1 MTTTVAPVAAVAVKA
16 PRLPAGHAMFHK
28 LYGHYPTECLIGCYR
43 EKGRG
48 EEKVQVHRN
57 SLGRPGDN
65 AGLPFS
71 ETYAEKLARKA
82 AKRNGPV
89 RVVTPPEAPT
99 MPVKLGEL
107 LTSYLPRDIP
117 APITPK
123 APKATAAPTAKLTV
137 LTGARMDAQDS
148 RLTVLEVKLDK
159 LIEILTRKGVSA

>member
-1 MTTTVAPVAAVAVKA
+1 MTTAVAPVAAKA
-16 PRLPAGHAMFHK
+16 PRLPAGHAIFHK

-65 AGLPFS
+65 AGLPFA

-82 AKRNGPV
+82 ARRNGPV
-89 RVVTPPEAPT
+89 HTPP
-99 MPVKLGEL
+99 
-107 LTSYLPRDIP
+107 
-117 APITPK
+117 
-123 APKATAAPTAKLTV
+123 AAPTAKRTPAVTPSV
-137 LTGARMDAQDS
+137 LGAMETSVNARMDAQDS

-159 LIEILTRKGVSA
+159 LIEILTRKGVQR